1 MRLAIRIFLYGIL
14 SLVIALWLVLGL
26 FKPDYLKAPLAAW
39 IQQQTGLPLTIGRL
53 EFNPFYPNVLLV
65 EQIQLGD
72 DIRAEKLYIEIASGS
87 WFERR
92 IDVAH
97 LDLIAPQIKLKPQ
110 QPFPTLPLQQ
120 LTIQDLNI
128 DRLTLETAQGTL
140 AGASF
145 HLGDWQLLRD
155 GKWQPLQHFS
165 FSGHANRLA
174 WQGLE
179 LAKLSVE
186 GEMSAGQ
193 LRVQEA
199 DARLLDGRITTSL
212 SWNLPEQQLAID
224 DLQIS
229 GMRFQPL
236 PWPEMPLRGVTLKQ
250 AALQQVTLTQSDGV
264 TLNDLNLTL
273 QDGQWQRD
281 GLWRGKLQGKLGE
294 LVFNRL
300 SLSEL
305 RGELTLDGDDWQGQ
319 LQGQLFEGTFAA
331 AGHYQPTK
339 QHLTLDEVQMA
350 QWQLELPAD
359 WRTLPPSWPLQQ
371 LTIRRLDGHQ
381 LQLISFDESLPL
393 SLKGGELFITDLN
406 YTPAQGLQPASDK
419 LRWET
424 SWGELVY
431 AGLTSRGGEA
441 QGEISTDSYRLR
453 ELKLPLEKSQL
464 KAEGE
469 WRRDD
474 LGLHQLTIQ
483 ARQLDLDKLNALL
496 HPKHEL
502 AGSLDL
508 EADLHSQGHD
518 RQSLLRELGGTLRLE
533 GKELFLDGIRLDNYL
548 DGALQQL
555 PKRSNFAALYPQI
568 EGGDTGIN
576 QLALHVQGE
585 AGQLTL
591 DGALA
596 SITHLLAVRGK
607 LDLTRQ
613 QWQSEL
619 GVLNQQHCAE
629 LTARMTGALAN
640 PDFSFK
646 SPTPCQPWPKGQV
659 AYPPQG
665 RRGALRD

>member
-53 EFNPFYPNVLLV
+53 EFNPFYPNVLLA

-72 DIRAEKLYIEIASGS
+72 DIRAEKLYIEIASSS

-212 SWNLPEQQLAID
+212 SWNIPEQQLAID
-224 DLQIS
+224 DLQINA
-229 GMRFQPL
+229 MRFQARS
-236 PWPEMPLRGVTLKQ
+236 WPELPLRSVTLKQ

-273 QDGQWQRD
+273 QDG
-281 GLWRGKLQGKLGE
+281 
-294 LVFNRL
+294 
-300 SLSEL
+300 
-305 RGELTLDGDDWQGQ
+305 
-319 LQGQLFEGTFAA
+319 
-331 AGHYQPTK
+331 
-339 QHLTLDEVQMA
+339 
-350 QWQLELPAD
+350 
-359 WRTLPPSWPLQQ
+359 
-371 LTIRRLDGHQ
+371 
-381 LQLISFDESLPL
+381 
-393 SLKGGELFITDLN
+393 
-406 YTPAQGLQPASDK
+406 
-419 LRWET
+419 
-424 SWGELVY
+424 
-431 AGLTSRGGEA
+431 
-441 QGEISTDSYRLR
+441 
-453 ELKLPLEKSQL
+453 
-464 KAEGE
+464 
-469 WRRDD
+469 
-474 LGLHQLTIQ
+474 
-483 ARQLDLDKLNALL
+483 
-496 HPKHEL
+496 
-502 AGSLDL
+502 
-508 EADLHSQGHD
+508 
-518 RQSLLRELGGTLRLE
+518 
-533 GKELFLDGIRLDNYL
+533 
-548 DGALQQL
+548 
-555 PKRSNFAALYPQI
+555 
-568 EGGDTGIN
+568 
-576 QLALHVQGE
+576 
-585 AGQLTL
+585 
-591 DGALA
+591 
-596 SITHLLAVRGK
+596 
-607 LDLTRQ
+607 
-613 QWQSEL
+613 
-619 GVLNQQHCAE
+619 
-629 LTARMTGALAN
+629 
-640 PDFSFK
+640 
-646 SPTPCQPWPKGQV
+646 
-659 AYPPQG
+659 
-665 RRGALRD
+665 